1 MDLPIL
7 SAYLNTFLSLKSLR
21 AHRTEKIA
29 RQKNTEICRKCLH
42 PAKKEKRNKNYH
54 LRSCLGEN
62 KSKTGE
68 KIPIENN
75 GFLQSESRQQVFA
88 SLSIKRKVNIMIFSK
103 LTNN

>member
-29 RQKNTEICRKCLH
+29 RQENTEICRKCLH
-42 PAKKEKRNKNYH
+42 PARKEKRNKNYH

-62 KSKTGE
+62 KSKTGG

-75 GFLQSESRQQVFA
+75 VFLQSEGRQQECLHLC
-88 SLSIKRKVNIMIFSK
+88 LSKERSI
-103 LTNN
+103 L